1 MYLCFWSAQLST
13 ALFHDGL
20 HGSDYWFV
28 RDADVTF
35 CVSTRVGISQPS
47 TLNPKPS
54 TLNPKLSTLN
64 PQPYGSPI
72 ASTIMRTWTGI

>member
-13 ALFHDGL
+13 ALFRDGL
-20 HGSDYWFV
+20 HGSDYWCV
-28 RDADVTF
+28 RDADAKF
-35 CVSTRVGISQPS
+35 CISTGAAS
-47 TLNPKPS
+47 LNPKPS